1 MAADALFDQ
10 AASVLIDR
18 GIDGGIDCAIV
29 LGTGL
34 GRIIDDMVD
43 PVSIPFEEIP
53 GFPKGSVSG
62 HATHPLYTRA
72 ARPTGMRKPYFE
84 FHATPRRW
92 STVHDLH
99 RLRRPKSTERCVDVD

>member
-43 PVSIPFEEIP
+43 PVSIPFEEIIDNSFAEQAVKEL
-53 GFPKGSVSG
+53 GG
-62 HATHPLYTRA
+62 
-72 ARPTGMRKPYFE
+72 
-84 FHATPRRW
+84 
-92 STVHDLH
+92 
-99 RLRRPKSTERCVDVD
+99 

>member
-34 GRIIDDMVD
+34 GRIVEDIVD
-43 PVSIPFEEIP
+43 PVSIPFAE
-53 GFPKGSVSG
+53 
-62 HATHPLYTRA
+62 
-72 ARPTGMRKPYFE
+72 
-84 FHATPRRW
+84 
-92 STVHDLH
+92 TVRDDCIRCSALF
-99 RLRRPKSTERCVDVD
+99 RGGAGGLRRSG